1 MHGASQITIDLKLKV
16 GYNTMSQG
24 LSCNVPAATFSSV
37 PQIAGAT
44 TPTTLASST
53 PTATSTMTTRVTAT
67 VCSPTYAVPDT
78 THTTSVHSTNSAQ
91 ASVKGA
97 NVLTYSVCEHGICD
111 DTGVSNA
118 MESEY
123 ASRLNYALSAEGL
136 YDSLQKCVKGCDWKP
151 SVASMEL
158 NGISRSIQLAKKLS
172 QNTYKPGKLKTVT
185 VTRPKRR
192 ECTATSITDRVYQRS
207 LNDNVLYPTIASKLV
222 KGNCACQ
229 KGKGTDYARNL
240 LVSYMYKQH
249 RSLQQTDN
257 SSPACHVLVT
267 DIRKYYDTM
276 SHNVSV
282 DMLSEVLSDSEIDH
296 VKSII
301 KYQYPGTT
309 GFKPGSQLVQIL
321 GIFYLNKLD
330 HFIKEQLHIKKYIR
344 YMDDIILI
352 HPSEEYLRTC
362 LDHISVYLE
371 KLGMQINFK
380 KTHILNAYT
389 QRVPFLGFTFQLTA
403 TGKVIVRIKSSKFRE
418 MKRRLRRLAGYV
430 HEGMLQRT
438 VFYETFKNAYRYLQL
453 KCTSMKYANEY
464 EKLYIQLR
472 KECSI

>member
-1 MHGASQITIDLKLKV
+1 MKVTKQKVLLSTTTKILQATTIKRSGKV
-16 GYNTMSQG
+16 GKRTVSFAHTYLTIT
-24 LSCNVPAATFSSV
+24 LKAATFSSV
-37 PQIAGAT
+37 PRVAGAT
-44 TPTTLASST
+44 TPTTLAWST

-78 THTTSVHSTNSAQ
+78 AQTTSVHSTNSAQ

-111 DTGVSNA
+111 DTGASSA

-151 SVASMEL
+151 SVASMKL

-257 SSPACHVLVT
+257 SSPSCHVLVT

-276 SHNVSV
+276 C
-282 DMLSEVLSDSEIDH
+282 
-296 VKSII
+296 
-301 KYQYPGTT
+301 
-309 GFKPGSQLVQIL
+309 
-321 GIFYLNKLD
+321 
-330 HFIKEQLHIKKYIR
+330 R
-344 YMDDIILI
+344 LI
-352 HPSEEYLRTC
+352 CFP
-362 LDHISVYLE
+362 
-371 KLGMQINFK
+371 
-380 KTHILNAYT
+380 
-389 QRVPFLGFTFQLTA
+389 
-403 TGKVIVRIKSSKFRE
+403 KF
-418 MKRRLRRLAGYV
+418 
-430 HEGMLQRT
+430 
-438 VFYETFKNAYRYLQL
+438 
-453 KCTSMKYANEY
+453 
-464 EKLYIQLR
+464 
-472 KECSI
+472 